1 MGIGSLFAI
10 LTNWYTL
17 YSADSGLHPRT
28 KVPVRLITVL
38 LLRVF
43 APWGLQIVY
52 RVQFELTHSH
62 KKNRLP
68 RKPVLLLYARRNG
81 LEEVFLLMVDVS
93 VDKQHAQLTVGAG
106 CPN

>member
-1 MGIGSLFAI
+1 M
-10 LTNWYTL
+10 
-17 YSADSGLHPRT
+17 R
-28 KVPVRLITVL
+28 RITVL

-52 RVQFELTHSH
+52 RVQFELTHGH

-68 RKPVLLLYARRNG
+68 WKPVLIFYPSRNG

-106 CPN
+106 CPNKGCDLKLNVGH